1 MKSKEIFLTDQ
12 LNLLMILV
20 QLYSK
25 MH

>member
-12 LNLLMILV
+12 LNLLMILA